1 MRIYEYESDR
11 AELFKMMS
19 STLFTDTPASKVIVY
34 DIATTSFEAANGC
47 VFLIGTAYLKEG
59 KLMIKQFFSEDIT
72 EEPDMLKSFFKFCD
86 NFGKIVSYKG
96 DSFDI
101 PYIAGRIG
109 IFEKDGDK
117 ILSSVVDTEAL
128 TAGLNRVREKS
139 VDLYDY
145 IKILKPA
152 IGLVSTK
159 QDYLQKLVGQRLTQK
174 VSGENV
180 CHFYVRH
187 LAENKLK
194 MLSESVSSHNADGF
208 ISGYIR
214 KDLDD
219 DLAHIEMS
227 DNTYYLQDLLS
238 SNADS
243 LLAVMYMTRLG
254 LLFNIVSGR
263 FDINIISDDTQKEKI
278 SIEYKFDTDN
288 LQSSVIKIDLN
299 IFDKVLKG
307 FYTNYRDYYYF
318 PLEDTAIH
326 KSVAE
331 FTPSS
336 SRKKAT
342 PQTAYCVS
350 GGIFI
355 HVPKSYYNV
364 KLTLGDGL
372 KVTDIRYRESFE
384 SEENFYPLSLIMNLP
399 YEKQK
404 EFAFHIFLEYAREH
418 LSDLLIS
425 L

>member
-1 MRIYEYESDR
+1 MRIYEYESNK
-11 AELFKMMS
+11 AELFKKMAS
-19 STLFTDTPASKVIVY
+19 LLFDDTPASKIIIY

-47 VFLIGTAYLKEG
+47 VFLIGTAYLKDDR
-59 KLMIKQFFSEDIT
+59 LMIKQFFSEDIS
-72 EEPDMLKSFFKFCD
+72 EEPGLLKEFFGFCEGFD
-86 NFGKIVSYKG
+86 KIVSYKG

-109 IFEKDGDK
+109 ITNVNP
-117 ILSSVVDTEAL
+117 SSMSS
-128 TAGLNRVREKS
+128 GLDAIRNKS
-139 VDLYDY
+139 VDFYDF

-159 QDYLQKLVGQRLTQK
+159 QDYLQKLVGQRVSQK

-180 CHFYVRH
+180 CHFYVRF

-194 MLSESVSSHNADGF
+194 KLSETVTSHNTDGY
-208 ISGYIR
+208 ISGYTW
-214 KDLDD
+214 KNPDD
-219 DLAHIEMS
+219 DLAHIEIS
-227 DNTYYLQDLLS
+227 NNSYYLQDLLS

-243 LLAVMYMTRLG
+243 LEAVIYMSRLG
-254 LLFNIVSGR
+254 LLFNLAAGR
-263 FDINIISDDTQKEKI
+263 FNPEIKVDDPDKRKI

-288 LQSSVIKIDLN
+288 LHSSVIKLDLN
-299 IFDKVLKG
+299 VYDKMLKG

-318 PLEDTAIH
+318 PAEDTAIH

-342 PQTAYCVS
+342 SQTAYQRLE
-350 GGIFI
+350 GEFI
-355 HVPKSYYNV
+355 RIPKSYYNP
-364 KLTLGDGL
+364 KLTLGEGL

-384 SEENFYPLSLIMNLP
+384 SDEHFYPLALFMNIP
-399 YEKQK
+399 NEKLK